1 MCYGKNVRGIVR
13 PKKKKFRGHIEHMT
27 KSQEYLCTLSH
38 VPPLDIIYI

>member
-1 MCYGKNVRGIVR
+1 MCHGKNVRGIAR
-13 PKKKKFRGHIEHMT
+13 QKKKFRGYIEYMT